1 MNRLALTI
9 VAFAACAA
17 GVAPAVGQG
26 TTAAASQADLAGT
39 WALNRA
45 LSQLPKDVGFGMDVV
60 PSGRAGSAD
69 SASGASGNPRSL
81 TTRPQTELVARN
93 TRQMVDEARTPPAR
107 LTITQAGAAVT
118 VSDGRG
124 QPRTFQASGRDEIVT
139 LDAGPITTV
148 SRWEGGRLVVRYR
161 VETGREVRYTY
172 GRRADP
178 PQLIVTTEFLERG
191 GHDVVTRVY
200 DPAPAGEFAPG
211 GAPGVSAGGQ
221 RAALPAGLPELPSQR
236 QATLA
241 PTSPAAADASR
252 LVPAQG
258 RAAPADLDQR
268 PGAELKGIT
277 RLGVVVEELG
287 PASTTC
293 GLRQAALEGAV
304 DAGLDG
310 SGLTVVRNTDE
321 DTYLYVHVVTTA
333 MTTGFCF
340 SRYDVTLYTHTTA
353 VPTYGL
359 RPVLVQVSLLHKGGL
374 SGGGASAHGDA
385 VTKAV
390 RQYVEELVGRVRDA
404 NR

>member
-1 MNRLALTI
+1 MNRLAFIILTF
-9 VAFAACAA
+9 VTYAA
-17 GVAPAVGQG
+17 GALPVAGQAGPPAATQ
-26 TTAAASQADLAGT
+26 TDLAGT

-45 LSQLPKDVGFGMDVV
+45 LSQFPKDVGFGMDVV
-60 PSGRAGSAD
+60 PSGRSGSAD
-69 SASGASGNPRSL
+69 AASGASGNPRSL

-93 TRQMVDEARTPPAR
+93 TRQLVDEARNPPAR
-107 LTITQAGAAVT
+107 LTIAQTAAAVT
-118 VSDGRG
+118 VTDGRG
-124 QPRTFQASGRDEIVT
+124 QPRTFQASGRDESVT

-148 SRWEGGRLVVRYR
+148 SRWEAGRLVVRYR

-172 GRRADP
+172 ARRADP

-200 DPAPAGEFAPG
+200 DPAPAGEPAAS
-211 GAPGVSAGGQ
+211 GAAGGQ
-221 RAALPAGLPELPSQR
+221 RTALPAGLPELPSQR

-241 PTSPAAADASR
+241 PSLQAAGDPNR
-252 LVPAQG
+252 PVPAQG
-258 RAAPADLDQR
+258 RAAPADLDQT

-277 RLGVVVEELG
+277 TLGVVVEELG
-287 PASTTC
+287 QASTTC

-304 DAGLDG
+304 DAGLGG

-359 RPVLVQVSLLHKGGL
+359 RPVLVQVSLLNKGGL
-374 SGGGASAHGDA
+374 SGGGASTHGDA
-385 VTKAV
+385 VIKAV
-390 RQYVEELVGRVRDA
+390 RQYVEELAGRVRDA